1 MKVLQKITAAF
12 VVIALGVA
20 AFAPQS
26 HAEVDY
32 KKALVYTSPDGRFKI
47 KQNFRIQFR
56 ADFTDSNEA
65 DSDLETDF
73 MIRRLKMKFGGHAY
87 EKWLKYGFQLAGNA
101 GRGMSRAGSNFGVED
116 AFIVI
121 AKNKAA
127 DLKVGR
133 YKIPFEREVLN
144 SSSSLQFVDRSLAK
158 ELVIDAD
165 RGDGFS
171 VGGVFGNML
180 AYRAGV
186 FQRDRDTGD
195 ALMFVGR
202 LQANICC
209 GELKY
214 SSGSFTAS
222 GDYKITPNFAKVPT
236 FSIGIGGFAYTGK
249 DETADYQVLTA
260 ARTLTTRTI
269 ADNTGTSGFTAD
281 FVAKVERANFEAAF
295 YYGKTNN
302 AVTGDGEVGAT
313 MADDIQGFGKNSHSH
328 IAYRLQAG
336 AMLTSD
342 FEAAI
347 RWAAVDYGKD
357 SGENDER
364 EITFGLNYYLAAGHR
379 AKVQVDYSN
388 INEKDGISAGKD
400 KKENRV
406 RAQIQVSL

>member
-32 KKALVYTSPDGRFKI
+32 KKALVYTSPDGRFQI

-101 GRGMSRAGSNFGVED
+101 GRDDRPREDDIKIED

-121 AKNKAA
+121 AKSKAA
-127 DLKVGR
+127 DFKAGR
-133 YKIPFEREVLN
+133 YKIPYEREILN
-144 SSSSLQFVDRSLAK
+144 SSSALQFVDRSIAK
-158 ELVIDAD
+158 EAVIGGD
-165 RGDGFS
+165 RADGFS
-171 VGGVFGNML
+171 VGGILGNL
-180 AYRAGV
+180 IAYRMGL
-186 FQRDRDTGD
+186 FQFDGD
-195 ALMFVGR
+195 PFSGGDNILLAGR
-202 LQANICC
+202 LQANVCC

-214 SSGSFTAS
+214 SSGSFTAG
-222 GDYKITPNFAKVPT
+222 GDYKVTPNFAKVPT
-236 FSIGIGGFAYTGK
+236 FSIGLGGFSHTGE
-249 DETADYQVLTA
+249 DS
-260 ARTLTTRTI
+260 R
-269 ADNTGTSGFTAD
+269 NGFTAD
-281 FVAKVERANFEAAF
+281 LVAKVERANFEASVN
-295 YYGKTNN
+295 YGSLE
-302 AVTGDGEVGAT
+302 DGSE
-313 MADDIQGFGKNSHSH
+313 DYNRLS
-328 IAYRLQAG
+328 YRLQAG

-342 FEAAI
+342 LEAAI
-347 RWAAVDYGKD
+347 RWAGISNDTG
-357 SGENDER
+357 GGNDER

>member
-12 VVIALGVA
+12 VVIALGGA

-26 HAEVDY
+26 HAQVDY
-32 KKALVYTSPDGRFKI
+32 RKALVYTSPDERFKI

-101 GRGMSRAGSNFGVED
+101 GRDDRPREDDIKIED

-222 GDYKITPNFAKVPT
+222 GDYKITP
-236 FSIGIGGFAYTGK
+236 
-249 DETADYQVLTA
+249 
-260 ARTLTTRTI
+260 
-269 ADNTGTSGFTAD
+269 
-281 FVAKVERANFEAAF
+281 
-295 YYGKTNN
+295 
-302 AVTGDGEVGAT
+302 
-313 MADDIQGFGKNSHSH
+313 
-328 IAYRLQAG
+328 
-336 AMLTSD
+336 
-342 FEAAI
+342 
-347 RWAAVDYGKD
+347 
-357 SGENDER
+357 
-364 EITFGLNYYLAAGHR
+364 
-379 AKVQVDYSN
+379 
-388 INEKDGISAGKD
+388 
-400 KKENRV
+400 
-406 RAQIQVSL
+406 